1 MKRSLIT
8 CCALLLSAPVF
19 SQITAKQE
27 TFNFIFSK
35 LSRYTTQVNVLRT
48 PYHQVLFDPKITQW
62 EETITFETPDKTL
75 SFPMKDI
82 RTATVN
88 DNNVIL
94 TGPNGEATVYMDT
107 HAEPRLK
114 ERLESALDEYIER
127 SRTKEY
133 TVYEYTEQ

>member
-1 MKRSLIT
+1 MKKSLIT
-8 CCALLLSAPVF
+8 FCALLLSAPAF

-35 LSRYTTQVNVLRT
+35 LNRYATQVNVLRT
-48 PYHQVLFDPKITQW
+48 PDHYVLFDPKITQW
-62 EETITFETPDKTL
+62 EETITFETPDKVL
-75 SFPMKDI
+75 SFPMKDV
-82 RTATVN
+82 RAATVN

-107 HAEPRLK
+107 HAEPHLK

-127 SRTKEY
+127 SETKEY
-133 TVYEYTEQ
+133 TVYEYTDQ